1 MFICLNDFLTKIYIL
16 PSTLIKIILVNHI
29 YELLNYF
36 HKYFP
41 NLNENKEY
49 DFIRIPFTSS
59 SKYDRILRSFQE
71 ELI

>member
-1 MFICLNDFLTKIYIL
+1 ML
-16 PSTLIKIILVNHI
+16 PSTLIKLILVNHI

-59 SKYDRILRSFQE
+59 LKYDRILRSVQE